1 MVYAIIQAR
10 MGSSR
15 LPGKIFMNF
24 CDKPDIYHVYTR
36 LRQSKKV
43 EKIIVA
49 TTNDEK
55 DNKVEIFCKENGISY
70 FRGSES
76 DVLDRF
82 YKCSKYFGIKKT
94 DTIVRITADCPLLD
108 FELVDK
114 LIVFFEK
121 NDFDYVSNVEIPTY
135 PDGLDIEV
143 FKFESLEKAWIEAKK
158 SSEREHVTPYI
169 RENKNV
175 FRIGSYENK
184 CDLSGYRWTLDEI
197 EDYELINKIYEDLYR
212 ENEFFLTDDILKLLE
227 KNPDLKKIN
236 DKYIRNEGYVKSLKN
251 DIQNE
256 KSDLK

>member
-24 CDKPDIYHVYTR
+24 CGKPDIYHVYTR

-55 DNKVEIFCKENGISY
+55 DDKVEIFCKENGISY

-94 DTIVRITADCPLLD
+94 DIIVRITADCPLLD

-114 LIVFFEK
+114 LLVFFEK
-121 NDFDYVSNVEIPTY
+121 KDFDYVSNVEIPTY

-184 CDLSGYRWTLDEI
+184 NDLSGYRWTLDEI
-197 EDYELINKIYEDLYR
+197 EDYELINKIYEHLYR
-212 ENEFFLTDDILKLLE
+212 ENEFFLTSDILKLLE
-227 KNPDLKKIN
+227 ENPDFKKIN